1 MRITVA
7 TLLFFSLSAS
17 AQTFEQ
23 STFLRIHEH
32 SMSAR
37 SAAMGGASDALAD
50 DVSDLSANPALSASL
65 KKTSFAISAAQ
76 SQYDTPP
83 WFWGGREERTS
94 ASLAHA
100 SVAIPL
106 RNAVIGAYYRDNPRV
121 EYNRVSPEAGLQ
133 PYTLACG
140 GDDCSYWIGVNAVA
154 FDRRERSYG
163 VTAAFELG
171 SLSVGAGL
179 ERQELNEA
187 WDQLL
192 IVANTN
198 RTDLLMRRI
207 SGNALVP
214 NAGLRWRVS
223 PRVALAAAYQGS
235 GEFDSSDDTCIVDT
249 SNATCTSAHVPVGR
263 AQVRRADSYRASIAV
278 TPVSGLALT
287 AEGVR
292 TNYTRSDEPE
302 QSLGAQSAIF
312 PYRNPTELH
321 LGAEYRLP
329 RIPVSLRAGW
339 WREES
344 KWQYAFFN
352 SEGAT
357 DHRTIGAGID
367 VGPARIDVAY
377 DDANTPSLRRAVVGV
392 TWTRQ

>member
-1 MRITVA
+1 MRIAVA
-7 TLLFFSLSAS
+7 TLLFLSLSAS

-37 SAAMGGASDALAD
+37 GAAMGGASDALAD
-50 DVSDLSANPALSASL
+50 DVSDLAANPALSASL
-65 KKTSFAISAAQ
+65 KNASFAISAAQ

-83 WFWGGREERTS
+83 WFWDAREERT
-94 ASLAHA
+94 AESLAHA

-106 RNAVIGAYYRDNPRV
+106 RNVVIGAYYRDNPRV
-121 EYNRVSPEAGLQ
+121 EYNRVSPEGGLQ

-140 GDDCSYWIGVNAVA
+140 GDDCSYFVGVNAVA

-163 VTAAFELG
+163 VTAAFDLG
-171 SLSVGAGL
+171 ALSMGAGL
-179 ERQELNEA
+179 ERQDLNEA
-187 WDQLL
+187 WDQLM
-192 IVANTN
+192 IVPNTN
-198 RTDLLMRRI
+198 RSDLLMRRM
-207 SGNALVP
+207 SGTALVP

-223 PRVALAAAYQGS
+223 PRVALAAAYKGS
-235 GEFDSSDDTCIVDT
+235 GEFDYSDDTCIVDT
-249 SNATCTSAHVPVGR
+249 STATCTSAHVPVGR

-278 TPVSGLALT
+278 RPVDGLALT

-302 QSLGAQSAIF
+302 QALGVQSAIF
-312 PYRNPTELH
+312 PHRNPTELH

-329 RIPVSLRAGW
+329 RLPISLRAGW

-344 KWQYAFFN
+344 KWEYSFFN
-352 SEGAT
+352 IEGAT

-392 TWTRQ
+392 TWTGQ